1 MSDHRITPRS
11 DALAAA
17 IIALL
22 LVLTAPLAAEAEC
35 AWVLWLRLNDSKP
48 WFIQRA
54 FKSKEECEAVEPGM
68 VRSYVT
74 QYAQS
79 KVNLDI
85 ASHCLPSDTDP
96 RGPKGGAR

>member
-1 MSDHRITPRS
+1 MTRHHVRRVIVG
-11 DALAAA
+11 A
-17 IIALL
+17 L
-22 LVLTAPLAAEAEC
+22 LVLVAFSSTAAAEC

-96 RGPKGGAR
+96 RGPKGGR